1 MRCLDSSRRIWNGV
15 SVPSLTLVRLLTS
28 ARLIAPVSL
37 FALVLTAS
45 LAASCGREAR
55 EPADASAASAATAAP
70 APAASASAP
79 AASAAVAPAGRPRI
93 VVLGDSLTA
102 GLGVAINDA
111 YPALLQKKIDR
122 AGFNFEVI
130 NSGVSGDTS
139 AGGVRRLDW
148 SLDGDVRI
156 LILELGA
163 NDGLRGLPV
172 ADMVKN
178 LSTIIE
184 RARARNIT
192 VLLCGMEAP
201 PNFGPEYT
209 KAFHLAFPAL
219 AKKYELAFVPFLL
232 NGVAGTTDLN
242 QSDGIHPN
250 VEGARKV
257 ADTVWI
263 ALEPMLARAAPRA
276 RVSS

>member
-1 MRCLDSSRRIWNGV
+1 MFFTVAARRKWNSV
-15 SVPSLTLVRLLTS
+15 SIPLLALIVS
-28 ARLIAPVSL
+28 A
-37 FALVLTAS
+37 VLAGS
-45 LAASCGREAR
+45 GLAISCGR
-55 EPADASAASAATAAP
+55 EPADAGASPNAASARAT
-70 APAASASAP
+70 ASAP
-79 AASAAVAPAGRPRI
+79 AAATPSATTAVAPAGRPR
-93 VVLGDSLTA
+93 VVMLGDSLTA
-102 GLGVAINDA
+102 GLGLSTGDA

-122 AGFNFEVI
+122 AGLNFEVV
-130 NSGVSGDTS
+130 NAGVSGDTS

-156 LILELGA
+156 LVLELGA

-172 ADMVKN
+172 AEMVAN

-184 RARARNIT
+184 RARARGIA

-201 PNFGPEYT
+201 PNFGPAYT
-209 KAFHLAFPAL
+209 REFHLAFPAL
-219 AKKYELAFVPFLL
+219 ARKYQLPFVPFLL
-232 NGVAGTTDLN
+232 NGVAGTTEFN

-250 VEGARKV
+250 IEGARKV

-263 ALEPMLARAAPRA
+263 ALEPMLTAAGPRG